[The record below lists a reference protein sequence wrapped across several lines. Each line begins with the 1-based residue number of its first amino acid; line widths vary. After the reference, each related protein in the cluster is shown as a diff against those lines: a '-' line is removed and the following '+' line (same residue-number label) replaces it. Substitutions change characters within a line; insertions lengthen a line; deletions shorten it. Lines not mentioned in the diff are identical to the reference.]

1 MNETPGSQLRE
12 LTPLNKKDNLRRQSV
27 ARVVDDAGGHQ
38 IGDAVSDRPRMHAEP
53 LFAAERAG
61 YGFGN
66 RAETKL
72 DRRAIGNQPGHPH
85 SSAPAPRCR
94 EWFWKQVDAVAT
106 MGECGTASE
115 RFR

>member
-1 MNETPGSQLRE
+1 MRIRCHGDAGVDLLVQ
-12 LTPLNKKDNLRRQSV
+12 
-27 ARVVDDAGGHQ
+27 VVDDAGGHQ